1 MLRAQ
6 RVARHQYD
14 VSEITH
20 FCINVRSCHLQ
31 FLLHCCFFRVAAAP
45 YPAYIL
51 FSLSLW
57 ERVGVRA
64 SGLTQSV

>member
-20 FCINVRSCHLQ
+20 FCINMWSCHLQ
-31 FLLHCCFFRVAAAP
+31 FPLNLLLLPDGGYA
-45 YPAYIL
+45 L
-51 FSLSLW
+51 
-57 ERVGVRA
+57 
-64 SGLTQSV
+64 SGLQNVCQNSEIP